1 MPRLIKGGIFFFF
14 ILANPLCRA
23 FSGQDMPVDLER
35 IVVSKPKACITG
47 TYSLDYD
54 NLENLAADSP
64 VEGLSFLPIDLQSR
78 MLNSGIQTDFSL
90 RGSSF
95 QGVLMLLNGQRIND
109 PQTGHF
115 NSDIPLTKEDI
126 ENIKVMP
133 AASSSLFGPDAM
145 GGALDF
151 QLKNPAEK
159 KLVLELSGGRFNSAA
174 GLFSASGKLTDSFS
188 ARLSVQRR
196 ESSGFHYDT
205 DFNDLISTLATSLAI
220 PDGELNTSFGYQD
233 KRFGAFDFYTPGLG
247 YPSKEWTK
255 TCLFDTG
262 LNLSKAGWLI
272 KPNFIWRRHYDKFVL
287 DKTGI
292 KSTYLNR
299 HRTDMFTPNAYFQRD
314 AASLGRVGFGLE
326 YGQERINSTN
336 LGKHSRDH
344 KSIFI
349 DDGKDLNR
357 ELSLGSSFRVDDF
370 TGFDKTCTGAV
381 NLKYQLSEINS
392 LNFGLSRNI
401 RIPSFTELYYNDPTT
416 TGDAGLSSEK
426 AMNYQLGYEHKNGEF
441 CAGTTVFFR
450 DEKDMIDWVKTTSS
464 QVKFEADNITQDRA
478 SGIEGYAK
486 LKVNQWCDL
495 DANYTY
501 VNRYSDKK
509 GYIYKYGQNYTR
521 HLSNMLC
528 TFRLPFGTQTLGWTY
543 KKKPGRSGWFVMDAH
558 LAYDLNRNAGF
569 FFNATNLLNAAY
581 EEIVGIPQPGR
592 YVEGGLRFEW

>member
-1 MPRLIKGGIFFFF
+1 M
-14 ILANPLCRA
+14 A
-23 FSGQDMPVDLER
+23 FSSQDAPVDLER
-35 IVVSKPKACITG
+35 IVVSRPKACLVN
-47 TYSLDYD
+47 TYSQSYD
-54 NLENLAADSP
+54 SIETLPADSP
-64 VEGLSFLPIDLQSR
+64 VEGLNFLPLDLQSR

-90 RGSSF
+90 RGSNF

-126 ENIKVMP
+126 EDIKVMP
-133 AASSSLFGPDAM
+133 GASSSLFGPDAI

-174 GLFSASGKLTDSFS
+174 GLFSASGKLTDNFS

-196 ESSGFHYDT
+196 ESAGFHYDT
-205 DFNDLISTLATSLAI
+205 DFNDFISTLATSLAI

-262 LNLSKAGWLI
+262 LNLNKAGWLV

-292 KSTYLNR
+292 RSTYLNR
-299 HRTDMFTPNAYFQRD
+299 HCTDMFTPNLYFQRD
-314 AASLGRVGFGLE
+314 AAGLGRMGFGLE

-349 DDGKDLNR
+349 DDGKELSR
-357 ELSLGSSFRVDDF
+357 EFSLGSSFRLDDF
-370 TGFDKTCTGAV
+370 AGFDKTCSGAI
-381 NLKYQLSEINS
+381 NLKYRLSEINS
-392 LNFGLSRNI
+392 LNLGLARNI

-416 TGDAGLSSEK
+416 IGDAGLSSEK
-426 AMNYQLGYEHKNGEF
+426 AMNYQLGYERKEGEF
-441 CAGTTVFFR
+441 YAGATVFFR
-450 DEKDMIDWVKTTSS
+450 DEKDMIDWVKTMPG
-464 QVKFEADNITQDRA
+464 QVKFKADNITQDRA

-486 LKVNQWCDL
+486 LKLNRWCDL

-501 VNRYSDKK
+501 VNRQSDKK

-521 HLSNMLC
+521 HLSNILC
-528 TFRLPFGTQTLGWTY
+528 TFRLPFGIQTLGWTY
-543 KKKPGRSGWFVMDAH
+543 KKKPGRSGWLVMDAH
-558 LAYDLNRNAGF
+558 FAYGLNRNTRF
-569 FFNATNLLNAAY
+569 FFNATNLLNSAY

-592 YVEGGLRFEW
+592 YVEGGLKFEW